1 MEILDVKIDSSSLI
15 SVIKGLR
22 SVKDVDVEH
31 EVSLIDDQL
40 QTVKEK
46 LDYAIKKLEEN
57 EPSVVKLIIRE
68 SEGFLLIKIEDV
80 ISIRIYADPE
90 EIKNCLKDHIA

>member
-57 EPSVVKLIIRE
+57 EPSVVKLIIR
-68 SEGFLLIKIEDV
+68 D
-80 ISIRIYADPE
+80 
-90 EIKNCLKDHIA
+90 

>member
-40 QTVKEK
+40 RTVKEK

-57 EPSVVKLIIRE
+57 EPSVVKLIIRD

-80 ISIRIYADPE
+80 ISIRIYADPK